1 MHISD
6 IYNIVAVNVRP
17 EIHNIVAANEGPE
30 LQGFRR
36 TFLIE
41 LDTLEVPEASQTNQM
56 PAELMRRASE
66 TATNNIL
73 TDLEPES
80 ERLLAV
86 KDEPPK
92 PRPQPPPRVHISAK
106 GPYSSTGFNGNGK

>member
-1 MHISD
+1 M
-6 IYNIVAVNVRP
+6 RP

-30 LQGFRR
+30 LQSFRR

-41 LDTLEVPEASQTNQM
+41 LDTLEVPEANQTNQM
-56 PAELMRRASE
+56 PVELMRRASE
-66 TATNNIL
+66 TATNSIL

-86 KDEPPK
+86 KDETPQ
-92 PRPQPPPRVHISAK
+92 PRPQPPPRVHISTK
-106 GPYSSTGFNGNGK
+106 GPYSSTEFNGNGE